1 MRELKWS
8 SDLKETVIVQDAIT
22 AEEALD
28 ILTRELLGEGYYC
41 ETSVSVEQGNAI
53 IVRDILT
60 NYQPK
65 PKRGWFR

>member
-53 IVRDILT
+53 IVRDILS
-60 NYQPK
+60 NYK